1 MPIAVWWLASKDT
14 ASALRRAEAAN
25 CRAAVL
31 NIVCVGES
39 RGKVKEARSIS
50 KLKMSAANQ
59 AEAPCD
65 DPMSQS
71 RGLAAG
77 LAELGKTSLWTCPGC
92 CHHECTRVS
101 RC

>member
-31 NIVCVGES
+31 NIAACG
-39 RGKVKEARSIS
+39 RGGNRRGEARGIS
-50 KLKMSAANQ
+50 KLEVSPANQ
-59 AEAPCD
+59 TEAPCD

-71 RGLAAG
+71 RGLAAA
-77 LAELGKTSLWTCPGC
+77 LAALGKT
-92 CHHECTRVS
+92 
-101 RC
+101 